1 MESSGNN
8 LPNTQFHLHCFK
20 MGSAGLLSSLVQCL
34 SKMLT
39 QENEMYFKA
48 QVGRNGQLR
57 SLCSG
62 MVQ

>member
-48 QVGRNGQLR
+48 QVG
-57 SLCSG
+57 
-62 MVQ
+62 